1 MDKITV
7 ITLTGDRNKV
17 FELTR
22 QHILAQTIQSDQWII
37 VDDGFEP
44 LPERLIEGA
53 DYIRREPKKGEDF
66 TLIQNIKLAVSQI
79 KGNIIL
85 FMEDDD
91 YYAPKYI
98 EIYYNYLKEYTL
110 VGEGCARYYHVPAQ
124 KYTRMSNKR
133 HASLAQTGFRKE
145 LLDIFKASI
154 EEDFHIDIRFWRR
167 ALKLGYIF
175 FDTEDKLKLHCSLKG
190 LPGRKGIGIG
200 HNKNL
205 KLYQKDKDYKMLKKW
220 IGEKTA
226 LKHIKLIGDN

>member
-22 QHILAQTIQSDQWII
+22 QHILAQTIQPDQWII

-53 DYIRREPKKGEDF
+53 DYIRREPKKGEGF
-66 TLIQNIKLAVSQI
+66 TLIQNMKLAVSQI
-79 KGNIIL
+79 KGDTIL

-91 YYAPKYI
+91 YYAPNYI
-98 EIYYNYLKEYTL
+98 ETYHNYLQRYSL

-124 KYTRMSNKR
+124 KYARMNNKR

-145 LLDIFKASI
+145 ILDIFKASI
-154 EEDFHIDIRFWRR
+154 RGDFHIDIKFWQK
-167 ALKLGYIF
+167 ASTLGYLF

-200 HNKNL
+200 HDKN
-205 KLYQKDKDYKMLKKW
+205 YAFYRYDKDYKVLKKW
-220 IGEKTA
+220 VGEETA
-226 LKHIKLIGDN
+226 LKCIKLIGE

>member
-1 MDKITV
+1 MNKITV
-7 ITLTGDRNKV
+7 ITLTGDRNKI
-17 FELTR
+17 FEITR
-22 QHILAQTIQSDQWII
+22 QHILAQTIQPDQWII

-44 LPERLIEGA
+44 LPEKLIKGA
-53 DYIRREPKKGEDF
+53 DYIRREPKKGEGF
-66 TLIQNIKLAVSQI
+66 TLIQNMKLAVSQI

-98 EIYYNYLKEYTL
+98 ETYYNYLKEYTL
-110 VGEGCARYYHVPAQ
+110 VGEGCARYYHVSAQ
-124 KYTRMSNKR
+124 KYARMNNKR

-145 LLDIFKASI
+145 ILDIFKVSI
-154 EEDFHIDIRFWRR
+154 EDDFHIDIRFWKK
-167 ALKLGYIF
+167 ASKFGYVF

-205 KLYQKDKDYKMLKKW
+205 KIYQKDKDYKMLKKW
-220 IGEKTA
+220 ISEKTA
-226 LKHIKLIGDN
+226 LKYIKLIGDN